1 MTRLITSMITLV
13 LLGGLLVY
21 ADTNVTGEWTVTFAA
36 PSGPM
41 EFAMYLDQEGAKLS
55 GRLTSD
61 TGEFPLT
68 GTLDRDQIT
77 IVWSLPDRGEMLE
90 ITFTGKV
97 DGNSIE
103 GTAKVGKLGQG
114 RMSAERTQ

>member
-1 MTRLITSMITLV
+1 MTRLTTSIIALV
-13 LLGGLLVY
+13 LLGGLPVR
-21 ADTNVTGEWTVTFAA
+21 ADTDVTGEWNVTFAA

-41 EFAMYLDQEGAKLS
+41 EFVMYLDQQGARLS

-61 TGEFPLT
+61 TGEYPLT
-68 GTLDRDQIT
+68 GTLDRNQIT
-77 IVWSLPDRGEMLE
+77 IVWSLPDRGEILQ

-97 DGNSIE
+97 DANSIA